1 MSKKKDKGKSSND
14 YSSEY
19 FKSHKEDHYN
29 YEKAAEEYLVSSGS
43 MYMDH
48 VLGGGLGAGLHRFTG
63 ANEGG
68 KTNAALHVMFN
79 MFKSVKNSKG
89 LFIKAEGR
97 LSNEIKE
104 RSGLTF
110 VYNPEEWV
118 AGTCLVFECNVFD
131 TVIDYLRGLLANN
144 SEDERFCIIIDSMDG
159 MISKD
164 DLHKSTHE
172 ARKVAAG
179 ALITSDFLK
188 RVSLG
193 MSKFGHMCIMIS
205 QIRASIKAS
214 QYVKND
220 PNNQTNSSG
229 GNAILHYPDWILEFK
244 KRKQSDLF
252 LQDSGSSLSITNK
265 PIGHIATVQI
275 LKSTN
280 ETTGNIVQY
289 PIKYGRTKG
298 RSIWVEKEIIDM
310 LLMWSY
316 LQKRTSWITV
326 DSALLEHCKASK
338 LEMPEKFQGTNKI
351 LESLEENEQIK
362 EILKKFVQKEIID
375 Q

>member
-110 VYNPEEWV
+110 VYNPESPPEMYPTFPKN
-118 AGTCLVFECNVFD
+118 A
-131 TVIDYLRGLLANN
+131 
-144 SEDERFCIIIDSMDG
+144 
-159 MISKD
+159 
-164 DLHKSTHE
+164 STMPHY
-172 ARKVAAG
+172 
-179 ALITSDFLK
+179 
-188 RVSLG
+188 
-193 MSKFGHMCIMIS
+193 
-205 QIRASIKAS
+205 SILQS
-214 QYVKND
+214 Y
-220 PNNQTNSSG
+220 
-229 GNAILHYPDWILEFK
+229 YP
-244 KRKQSDLF
+244 
-252 LQDSGSSLSITNK
+252 LS
-265 PIGHIATVQI
+265 
-275 LKSTN
+275 
-280 ETTGNIVQY
+280 
-289 PIKYGRTKG
+289 
-298 RSIWVEKEIIDM
+298 
-310 LLMWSY
+310 
-316 LQKRTSWITV
+316 
-326 DSALLEHCKASK
+326 
-338 LEMPEKFQGTNKI
+338 
-351 LESLEENEQIK
+351 
-362 EILKKFVQKEIID
+362 
-375 Q
+375 

>member
-1 MSKKKDKGKSSND
+1 MSKKKDKGKSASD
-14 YSSEY
+14 FSSEY
-19 FKSHKEDHYN
+19 FKSNKDDHYN
-29 YEKAAEEYLVSSGS
+29 FAKAAEEYLVSSGS

-48 VLGGGLGAGLHRFTG
+48 VLGGGFGAGLHRFIG

-79 MFKSVKNSKG
+79 MFKSVNKAKG

-97 LSNEIKE
+97 LSKEIKE
-104 RSGLTF
+104 RSGLKF

-118 AGTCLVFECNVFD
+118 SGTCLVFECNVFD
-131 TVIDYLRGLLANN
+131 TVIDYLRGLLQNN

-159 MISKD
+159 MIAKD
-164 DLHKSTHE
+164 DLDKSTHE

-205 QIRASIKAS
+205 QVRSAIKAS
-214 QYVKND
+214 QYTKSD

-244 KRKQSDLF
+244 KRKQADLF
-252 LQDSGSSLSITNK
+252 LQDSGATLSLTNK

-280 ETTGNIVQY
+280 ETTGQTVQY
-289 PIKYGRTKG
+289 PIKYGRTNG
-298 RSIWVEKEIIDM
+298 RSIWVEKEVIDM

-316 LQKRTSWITV
+316 LQKRSSWITV
-326 DSALLEHCKASK
+326 DSTLLEHCKANK
-338 LEMPEKFQGTNKI
+338 LDMPEKFQGTNKI
-351 LESLEENEQIK
+351 LDNLEENPKIK
-362 EILKKFVQKEIID
+362 DILKDFVQKEIMT